1 MDSTLLSNTQTSLM
15 DDTQRNGLKKR
26 ISELE
31 IINENQRS
39 EIDELKRY
47 LSSLVK
53 MQVLINFCLQ
63 DDQRSTIE
71 ALRKELNS
79 FISSEIDKLD
89 ENTDHKFSLQLSENK
104 RLQNHIQNQR
114 KAYDEMKENFDQ
126 LSKRLADVEQ
136 ELEP

>member
-53 MQVLINFCLQ
+53 MQVLINFCL
-63 DDQRSTIE
+63 
-71 ALRKELNS
+71 
-79 FISSEIDKLD
+79 
-89 ENTDHKFSLQLSENK
+89 
-104 RLQNHIQNQR
+104 
-114 KAYDEMKENFDQ
+114 
-126 LSKRLADVEQ
+126 
-136 ELEP
+136 